1 MDIIE
6 TETHLINAYEFNNR
20 THSEEQISRIASS
33 IKEFGFNQP
42 IVIDENNIVL
52 VGHGRLYAAKS
63 LNLDKVPSYKI
74 TGLTE
79 VQKKAYR
86 ILDNK
91 LQNDSTWQFNNL
103 DLELGFLEDNGLD
116 LEEWGLDSLRD
127 LLDSNTNT
135 EIVEDDGGGELPD
148 ETYLKLGDLI
158 ELGKHRVLCGDST
171 SAEDVARLMN
181 GTVARLVYTDPP
193 YGVDYDGGTTK
204 REKLANDH
212 STVIFHDVMPRIAEA
227 VDVKA
232 PLYLWHADQ
241 YVTEVMQALKKE
253 GYSVRSTILWNK
265 NVAQFGALSAQYK
278 RKHELC
284 LYCFKKGQS
293 PYWYGPTNE
302 TTVWDVDRASKNEF
316 HPTQKPIELAARALK
331 NSSQKNDLVLDVFL
345 GSGSTLLAAD
355 QLNRT
360 CYGMELEPKYCQVI
374 LERYQ
379 KHCIATN
386 KEFICKINGEVFNGT
401 QTA

>member
-1 MDIIE
+1 MQITDI
-6 TETHLINAYEFNNR
+6 ETHLITAYEFNNR
-20 THSEEQISRIASS
+20 NHSDEQINRIACS

-91 LQNDSTWQFNNL
+91 LQNDSTWQFDNL
-103 DLELGFLEDNGLD
+103 HLELGFLEDNGLD

-127 LLDSNTNT
+127 LLDSNTNA

-158 ELGKHRVLCGDST
+158 ELGNHRVLCGDST
-171 SAEDVARLMN
+171 TENNQIGDFV
-181 GTVARLVYTDPP
+181 VTDPP
-193 YGVDYDGGTTK
+193 YELDANQVIAAIGECNHLLLMTSIKQGFEVYKNVNLSFCFDLVWNQHVPSSMLNKKVPYYVHKNIFYFNNKDTIFDCDNAKGSFSEKGYYPSIIDAPKNTQEKHGLTK
-204 REKLANDH
+204 NLKAFTQMLSGFKF
-212 STVIFHDVMPRIAEA
+212 STVYDP
-227 VDVKA
+227 
-232 PLYLWHADQ
+232 
-241 YVTEVMQALKKE
+241 
-253 GYSVRSTILWNK
+253 
-265 NVAQFGALSAQYK
+265 
-278 RKHELC
+278 
-284 LYCFKKGQS
+284 
-293 PYWYGPTNE
+293 
-302 TTVWDVDRASKNEF
+302 
-316 HPTQKPIELAARALK
+316 
-331 NSSQKNDLVLDVFL
+331 FL
-345 GSGSTLLAAD
+345 GSGTTLIAAD

-401 QTA
+401 ETT